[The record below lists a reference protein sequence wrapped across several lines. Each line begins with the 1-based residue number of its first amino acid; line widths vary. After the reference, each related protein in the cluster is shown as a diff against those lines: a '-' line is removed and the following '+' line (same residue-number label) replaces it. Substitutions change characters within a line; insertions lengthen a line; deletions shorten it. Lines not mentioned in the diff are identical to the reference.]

1 MHCDVTLR
9 FGDVLC
15 VLKVPFGRFFCVLC
29 FDRYLHIL
37 CSEYTVHLFILF
49 DATVLFWL
57 VFRGFFSLSHSPKF
71 LSFRRTTAPP
81 QATDGGFH
89 SAAPCFC
96 HQVASLLSGRRS
108 RGLNYKGKMY
118 RQHTKQFNIHTQP
131 LLLVRRA
138 FFLTTSVFRSPA
150 TPTQLYIGKSW
161 TVKSL

>member
-1 MHCDVTLR
+1 M
-9 FGDVLC
+9 
-15 VLKVPFGRFFCVLC
+15 FCVLTVICTFCAQNILYTYLYFLMPPYC
-29 FDRYLHIL
+29 FGL
-37 CSEYTVHLFILF
+37 CFVASFPYPTHRNFYRSEERPH
-49 DATVLFWL
+49 
-57 VFRGFFSLSHSPKF
+57 
-71 LSFRRTTAPP
+71 PP